1 MQLDRTKIK
10 RVELLD
16 ILDVWDELRGE
27 RDMPREGEMGPIELA
42 PFLQNLMLVDVHYPG
57 PRIQYKQVG
66 LELERVYGKTISGK
80 FLDEMPKMFRRFAEP
95 AYTKVLDEKE
105 PSFAKFRF
113 VERFWIA
120 TYERLM
126 LPLHNPRSGRVSEI
140 IVAIYPK
147 IKAKTKAERDAEAA
161 AQAKSDLA

>member
-1 MQLDRTKIK
+1 MPIDRTKIK
-10 RVELLD
+10 REELLD
-16 ILDVWDELRGE
+16 ILEIWDEIRGV

-42 PFLQNLMLVDVHYPG
+42 PFLQNLMLVDIHHPG
-57 PRIQYKQVG
+57 PRIQYKQVC
-66 LELERVYGKTISGK
+66 LELERVYGKTISGT

-95 AYTKVLDEKE
+95 AYTEILDDKQ

-126 LPLHNPRSGRVSEI
+126 LPLGNPRNDRVSEI

-147 IKAKTKAERDAEAA
+147 IKAKTKAEREAERA
-161 AQAKSDLA
+161 DRTTG

>member
-1 MQLDRTKIK
+1 MPIDRTKI
-10 RVELLD
+10 RRQELVDVLD
-16 ILDVWDELRGE
+16 IWDELRGE
-27 RDMPREGEMGPIELA
+27 REMPREGEMGPIELA
-42 PFLQNLMLVDVHYPG
+42 PFLQNLMLVDIHYPG

-66 LELERVYGKTISGK
+66 LELERIYGKTVSGK

-95 AYTKVLDEKE
+95 AYTAMLENKE

-126 LPLHNPRSGRVSEI
+126 LPLHNPRDDTVSEI

-147 IKAKTKAERDAEAA
+147 IKAKSKAEREAERKAEIA
-161 AQAKSDLA
+161 